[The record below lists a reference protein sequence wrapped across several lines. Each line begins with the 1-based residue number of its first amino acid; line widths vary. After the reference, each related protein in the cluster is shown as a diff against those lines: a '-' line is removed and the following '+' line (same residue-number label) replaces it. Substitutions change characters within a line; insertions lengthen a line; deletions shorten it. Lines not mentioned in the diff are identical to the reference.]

1 MTPEEIAKHCDAIL
15 RDLKFIQ
22 QHADLMYELLESPEA
37 KKKGMWHGHEISKGS
52 SMIQYSLHKLKK
64 EL

>member
-1 MTPEEIAKHCDAIL
+1 MTEKTSTERLDAII

-22 QHADLMYELLESPEA
+22 QHADKMYELLESTEA
-37 KKKGMWHGHEISKGS
+37 KKKGMWHGHEIAKGS
-52 SMIQYSLHKLKK
+52 AMIQYSVSKLKG